1 MRRSLPQPDGPVDP
15 KTVTGTITA
24 QNHDQASDRRSV
36 LADSLNKTRRS
47 VTWKASLDRADANN
61 AKVRKRHLEL
71 VVARAIRAR
80 DRELAA
86 KKARE

>member
-1 MRRSLPQPDGPVDP
+1 MKLCQ
-15 KTVTGTITA
+15 GTRLVCWL
-24 QNHDQASDRRSV
+24 NVQASIVLMLRL
-36 LADSLNKTRRS
+36 LADDLNKTRRS
-47 VTWKASLDRADANN
+47 VTWTASLDRVDVNN

-86 KKARE
+86 NRARGRE